1 MAVRRDVVT
10 GPERRKALKLAYK
23 LTPPPMGL
31 FAIRNQ
37 ATGRLLVAT
46 SLNLTA
52 SINRHR
58 MELQR
63 GVHRHRDLMGDWR
76 EYGEAQFAFE
86 VLERLDPPDDPGFDP
101 VAALEARIAAW
112 RASSTAEVYS

>member
-1 MAVRRDVVT
+1 MT

-31 FAIRNQ
+31 FAIRNRV
-37 ATGRLLVAT
+37 TDRLLVGT

-63 GVHRHRDLMGDWR
+63 GVHRHRALMADWCQ
-76 EYGEAQFAFE
+76 YGEAQFAFE
-86 VLERLDPPDDPGFDP
+86 VLEQLEPRDEPGFDP
-101 VAALEARIAAW
+101 VAALEARIAVWHAN
-112 RASSTAEVYS
+112 STAELYS